1 MKSIKPLE
9 ILENPYDK
17 VLAKMNELMLSA
29 YVEDLSINQ
38 DARVI
43 RHPSDLSRPCT
54 ACLSTATFSSL
65 N

>member
-1 MKSIKPLE
+1 MKQINPLS

-29 YVEDLSINQ
+29 YVEDLSTNKG
-38 DARVI
+38 AREL
-43 RHPSDLSRPCT
+43 RHPSDLSRPCSE
-54 ACLSTATFSSL
+54 CLAAVSITSL